1 LCPRDIPSET
11 AKSQSPDRVTPKMEL
26 SNINE
31 AQILKDIAAGKY
43 RDYYLVYIRK
53 STDEPDNQKNSIA
66 YQKAENLKFAQ
77 RVKLPIALIT
87 IAGLCADGVIS
98 EKHSGFKENND
109 LTFTKDGLVQ
119 YHIDRPKFQKL
130 VQFLS
135 LGLFQGI
142 VCLCWDRISRNKG
155 DDTLIRKLMRKGID
169 VRFVY
174 ANYDKTSAGALHMD
188 IDGMFAEHHSRV
200 TSEKVRL
207 TTWNLRERGVVT
219 YKAPIGYLNQG
230 NMEKKPLDPDRA
242 PIIKKLFEHYATGD
256 WTLADLVR
264 FANQQGLITV
274 PVRRRRTQAEILAE
288 ESEEVAIEKV
298 SRPITISY
306 IHKILTNPFY
316 TGRALG
322 NEGKYVPS
330 VSHEALI
337 DDELYNNVQKVLKDK
352 KVSVHYTQKL
362 ELPLRGMVRCGECRR
377 VYTPYLQKGIQ
388 YFGSRCAP
396 TCSNT
401 KKSFNIEFLE
411 EGVGKF
417 FGRLIFTEDEK
428 IQLDSRTST
437 DISLFEEK
445 RLKKI
450 EQSDRRKKKIR
461 EDLTYLRTN
470 KLSLLKSGVY
480 TPEVLMQEETTL
492 NTELNSIQDEE
503 IVSDLSMQ
511 AVMEDILKLSEL
523 LETGSAYYSN
533 AKSPE
538 KELFIK
544 TVFSELFIS
553 ENTLRYKCKNGF
565 KALETKN
572 FLVCDPTDWL
582 SELLKL
588 GHSIKISLD
597 ELSLAITQKPK

>member
-1 LCPRDIPSET
+1 
-11 AKSQSPDRVTPKMEL
+11 MEQDDK
-26 SNINE
+26 NE
-31 AQILKDIAAGKY
+31 GQILKDIAAGKY
-43 RDYYLVYIRK
+43 RDRYLVYIRK
-53 STDEPDNQKNSIA
+53 STDEPENQKNSIV
-66 YQKAENLKFAQ
+66 YQKAENIKFTQ
-77 RVKLPIALIT
+77 REKLPIAPIT
-87 IAGLCADGVIS
+87 ITGLCVDGVIS
-98 EKHSGFKENND
+98 EKHSGFKEDND

-155 DDTLIRKLMRKGID
+155 DDTIIRKLMRKGVD

-207 TTWNLRERGVVT
+207 TTWNLRERGIVT

-230 NMEKKPLDPDRA
+230 SMDNKPFDPDRA
-242 PIIKKLFEHYATGD
+242 PIIKKLFEYYATGD
-256 WTLADLVR
+256 WSLADLVR
-264 FANQQGLITV
+264 FANQQGLVTV
-274 PVRRRRTQAEILAE
+274 PVRRRRTQDEILAE
-288 ESEEVAIEKV
+288 ESEEAAIQKV
-298 SRPITISY
+298 SRPMTISY

-316 TGRALG
+316 TGRVLG

-337 DDELYNNVQKVLKDK
+337 NDELYNNVQKMLKRK
-352 KVSVHYTQKL
+352 KVSTFYTQKL
-362 ELPLRGMVRCGECRR
+362 ELPLRGLVRCADCGR

-388 YFGSRCAP
+388 YFGAHCAP
-396 TCSNT
+396 TCSNA
-401 KKSFNIEFLE
+401 KKNFNISFLE
-411 EGVGKF
+411 EEVGKF
-417 FGRLIFTEDEK
+417 IERLIFTDDEK
-428 IQLDSRTST
+428 IQLDSAAST

-450 EQSDRRKKKIR
+450 DQSDRRKKKIR

-480 TPEVLMQEETTL
+480 TPEVLLQEETAL
-492 NTELNSIQDEE
+492 NTELNAIQDEE
-503 IVSDLSMQ
+503 IISDLSMQ

-523 LETGSAYYSN
+523 LENGSGYYSN

-538 KELFIK
+538 KERVIK
-544 TVFSELFIS
+544 TIFSELFIS
-553 ENTLRYKCKNGF
+553 ENTLQYKCRNGF
-565 KALETKN
+565 RALEAKH
-572 FLVCDPTDWL
+572 FLVCDPTAWL
-582 SELLKL
+582 SEAGRNHQWIKE
-588 GHSIKISLD
+588 SIARLRDI
-597 ELSLAITQKPK
+597 LSGSPTSGP

>member
-1 LCPRDIPSET
+1 
-11 AKSQSPDRVTPKMEL
+11 MEL
-26 SNINE
+26 NDKNE
-31 AQILKDIAAGKY
+31 GQILKDIAAGKY
-43 RDYYLVYIRK
+43 RDCYLVYIRK

-66 YQKAENLKFAQ
+66 YQKAENIKFAQ
-77 RVKLPIALIT
+77 REKLLVAPIT

-230 NMEKKPLDPDRA
+230 NMDKKPLDPGRA

-256 WTLADLVR
+256 WSLADLVR
-264 FANQQGLITV
+264 FADQQGLITV
-274 PVRRRRTQAEILAE
+274 PVRRRRTQDEILAE
-288 ESEEVAIEKV
+288 ESEEVVIEKV
-298 SRPITISY
+298 SRPMTISY

-377 VYTPYLQKGIQ
+377 VYTPYLQKGTQ
-388 YFGSRCAP
+388 YFGSRCAA

-428 IQLDSRTST
+428 IQLDFRTST

-480 TPEVLMQEETTL
+480 TPEVLLQEETTL

-503 IVSDLSMQ
+503 IISDLSMQ

-533 AKSPE
+533 AKSSE

-553 ENTLRYKCKNGF
+553 ENTLQYKCKNGF
-565 KALETKN
+565 RALETKN

-597 ELSLAITQKPK
+597 ELRSAINPKTN